1 MPEESNP
8 IKDLLFEHIQTS
20 HAVPGFLSEKRFDLI
35 IKDVVDGC
43 SAVMSM
49 GDEAVGVLATGLLHY
64 LLTNAI
70 IPSQRKVEHMGV
82 ELDIVIP
89 DIRTLEADPKKALLV
104 CIPKSSDVD
113 VIRDKITQLG
123 RVQPEAQNI
132 WVVLARDAPP
142 IQNQKFILS
151 DRHDTFSGII
161 FEISRFVSLNKTGK
175 FKILQV

>member
-20 HAVPGFLSEKRFDLI
+20 QAIPGFLSERRFDLI
-35 IKDVVDGC
+35 IKDVMDGC
-43 SAVMSM
+43 GAVMSM

-70 IPSQRKVEHMGV
+70 IPSQRKVEHRGM

-104 CIPKSSDVD
+104 CIPKSSDVG
-113 VIRDKITQLG
+113 VIRDRITQLG

-132 WVVLARDAPP
+132 WVVLARDAP
-142 IQNQKFILS
+142 IQNRKFILS
-151 DRHDTFSGII
+151 DNHGTFSGII
-161 FEISRFVSLNKTGK
+161 FEISRFISLNKTGR
-175 FKILQV
+175 FKILRA